1 MAAQYESRHPQS
13 TVPVATDPPET
24 AMRSPW
30 HAATPHPAKVTHST
44 VKSPRPQIGESVRL
58 WDYVESEWIEGKIE
72 SIQPGYRI
80 LVRCGAHLEE
90 TAGWYLAF
98 REGAWEEDIVGET
111 GTD

>member
-1 MAAQYESRHPQS
+1 MAAQYESRHPRPG
-13 TVPVATDPPET
+13 VPVSTDAAET
-24 AMRSPW
+24 VLSSPW
-30 HAATPHPAKVTHST
+30 QGATPHPPTAIHSAIT
-44 VKSPRPQIGESVRL
+44 LPRPQIGEGARL
-58 WDYVESEWIEGKIE
+58 WDYVRSEWMEGTIE

-80 LVRCGAHLEE
+80 LVRCGEHLEE